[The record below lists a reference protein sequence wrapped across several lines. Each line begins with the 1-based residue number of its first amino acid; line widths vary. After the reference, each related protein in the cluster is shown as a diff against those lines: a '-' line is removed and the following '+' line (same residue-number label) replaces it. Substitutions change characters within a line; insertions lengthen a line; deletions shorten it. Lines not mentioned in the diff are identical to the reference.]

1 MRRGRAALSLGRRRP
16 RLNYR
21 MGYLLAIVALL
32 AAGCAE
38 SSAGNN
44 QTTPTELATATLEL
58 TPSPTPARTFTTI
71 KLSGR
76 GDKVPRFTIP
86 ADVAAIVTFTHNGSA
101 NFIVTSI
108 GADGAELDVLVNEIG
123 TFSGTVLFDTSIG
136 EHSVA
141 FRIQADGA
149 WTATIK
155 PVSGARSWNPTT
167 ALAGRGDDV
176 IQVAPTVSGLVT
188 ATISHKGAA
197 NFIVEAYNGSSVDL
211 LVNEI
216 GNFSGQE
223 ILPDGTFL
231 LSVQADGTW
240 TVTPS

>member
-1 MRRGRAALSLGRRRP
+1 
-16 RLNYR
+16 
-21 MGYLLAIVALL
+21 MGYMLAIVALL
-32 AAGCAE
+32 AAAGCA
-38 SSAGNN
+38 SAEPSGSNN
-44 QTTPTELATATLEL
+44 QTTPTELATATLEP
-58 TPSPTPARTFTTI
+58 TPSPTPAPTFTTI

-123 TFSGTVLFDTSIG
+123 NFSGTVLFDTSIG

-141 FRIQADGA
+141 FKIQADGA